1 MGPTAV
7 GKTAAAIELAK
18 SLHTTII
25 SADSRQCFR
34 ELNIGVARPAPEELR
49 SVHHYFIA
57 SHSIREDITAVTFE
71 ELALQWTEELFSA
84 GNGRV
89 VMVGGTGLY
98 IKAFCEGL
106 DTIPPVDEEIRAQ
119 IRQQYE
125 DGGMLWLQR
134 QVQETDPGFYAGG
147 EVQNPQRL
155 MRALEV
161 RLSTGRSILDFRTQG
176 KKQRP
181 FNIQKIGLQLPKE
194 ELHRRIDERVDR
206 MMEDG
211 LLEEV
216 KGLLP
221 YRDLNALRTVG
232 YTELFDHLDGKL
244 SLEQAVEAIKKNTR
258 HYAKRQMTWF
268 RKDGSISWVDVS
280 GVAGSPEW
288 IAALHG
294 K

>member
-1 MGPTAV
+1 V
-7 GKTAAAIELAK
+7 GKTAAAIQLAK
-18 SLHTTII
+18 SLDTSII

-34 ELNIGVARPAPEELR
+34 ELNIGVARPSPEELQ
-49 SVHHYFIA
+49 SVGHYFIA
-57 SHSIREDITAVTFE
+57 SHSIGEEVTAATFE
-71 ELALQWTEELFSA
+71 ELALQWTEEVFA
-84 GNGRV
+84 GGKNRV

-106 DTIPPVDEEIRAQ
+106 DTIPPVAEEIRTH
-119 IRQQYE
+119 IRQQFE
-125 DGGMLWLQR
+125 LGGIAWLQR
-134 QVQETDPGFYAGG
+134 QVQETDPGFYASG

-161 RLSTGRSILDFRTQG
+161 RLSTGRSILAFRTQE

-194 ELHRRIDERVDR
+194 ELHRRINERVDR
-206 MMEDG
+206 MMKNG

-221 YRDLNALRTVG
+221 YRERNALQTVG

-244 SLEQAVEAIKKNTR
+244 SLEQAIEAIKTNTR

-268 RKDGSISWVDVS
+268 RKDVSIRWIDLTR
-280 GVAGSPEW
+280 GMNDTEW
-288 IAALHG
+288 IAMLP
-294 K
+294 KK